1 VHGLRQGVQTGAGS
15 GEAHED
21 PHRYSTDGRRGQAT
35 TDVFA
40 VPGPKMSF
48 FFIASVKKAITKRI
62 FCVVI
67 EIRVLK
73 ETSAIY
79 FFKVDIPDHSITKI
93 MSKQNEF

>member
-1 VHGLRQGVQTGAGS
+1 VHGLRQGVQAGARS

-21 PHRYSTDGRRGQAT
+21 PHRYSTDGRGQAT

-40 VPGPKMSF
+40 VPGANMSF
-48 FFIASVKKAITKRI
+48 FFIASVKKAITKHI
-62 FCVVI
+62 FCAVI

-79 FFKVDIPDHSITKI
+79 CFKVDIPDYENNVKTKRI
-93 MSKQNEF
+93 LI